1 MVQAN
6 TRFTTCGDMLPAARR
21 WLLGAALIVGAT
33 GLAACPPAA
42 DVKGGGAGFS
52 VDALAADPAALLRA
66 ADEQDALA
74 APRNSLAAL
83 ERAQKTQPDW
93 ASGPGAYDLQWRL
106 ARAYAALAE
115 PDGDQRV
122 TAVPAGVQAA
132 KRAIELG
139 ADRVEG
145 HYYMAQLQGFSALL
159 QKGETRPFLQAFVSE
174 AEAAIKADEK
184 FDAGGP
190 LRIVGVLYARAPKEP
205 VSVGDPEKAVQY
217 MKRAVAVAPD
227 YPANQFFLA
236 EAYVADER
244 YSEAESA
251 LATARKLLADPKWD
265 ARRTS
270 WRELLSRVERKL
282 KAKQN

>member
-1 MVQAN
+1 MV
-6 TRFTTCGDMLPAARR
+6 GKKGMLATDGSQRRQSRR
-21 WLLGAALIVGAT
+21 WLLAGVLVLGM
-33 GLAACPPAA
+33 GSLAACPPAA

-52 VDALAADPAALLRA
+52 VDALPTDSAGLLRV
-66 ADEQDALA
+66 ADEQDAAA
-74 APRNSLAAL
+74 APRNALTVL
-83 ERAQKTQPDW
+83 ERAQKTQAEW
-93 ASGPGAYDLQWRL
+93 AAGAGAYGLQWRL
-106 ARAYAALAE
+106 ARTHAALSE
-115 PDGDQRV
+115 PDGDQRA
-122 TAVPAGVQAA
+122 TSVPAGLQAA
-132 KRAIELG
+132 KRATELS

-145 HYYMAQLQGFSALL
+145 HYYLAQLHGFSALL
-159 QKGETRPFLQAFVSE
+159 QKGETRPLLQSFISE
-174 AEAAIKADEK
+174 AEAAIKIDDK

-217 MKRAVAVAPD
+217 MKRAVTVAPD
-227 YPANQFFLA
+227 YPPNQFFLA

-265 ARRTS
+265 ARRAS
-270 WRELLSRVERKL
+270 WRDLLSRVERKL